1 MILDV
6 IPEVLNYNMKVNS
19 QAFENYMEKE
29 KVNDIIE
36 QVRQL
41 KISNDKKMK

>member
-1 MILDV
+1 
-6 IPEVLNYNMKVNS
+6 MKVNS

-41 KISNDKKMK
+41 KISNEKKMK